1 MMKSILSIL
10 LILFITVGNPVS
22 AMSSPLI
29 DMIETDIPNVSVTV
43 IKSTV
48 RVSGA
53 TGMTLSVYNVTGV
66 RIKTIKVD
74 GPDRQYDLDL
84 PKGCYILKVGK
95 LVRKISI
102 S

>member
-1 MMKSILSIL
+1 MLKSILSIL
-10 LILFITVGNPVS
+10 LILFITVGSPLC
-22 AMSSPLI
+22 AMSAPLV
-29 DMIETDIPNVSVTV
+29 DMIENDVQNVSVIV
-43 IKSTV
+43 NKSTI

-53 TGMTLSVYNVTGV
+53 MGLTLSVYNVTGV

-74 GPDRQYDLDL
+74 GQDRQYDLEL

>member
-1 MMKSILSIL
+1 M
-10 LILFITVGNPVS
+10 S
-22 AMSSPLI
+22 APLV
-29 DMIETDIPNVSVTV
+29 DMIENDVQNVSVIV
-43 IKSTV
+43 NKSTI

-53 TGMTLSVYNVTGV
+53 MGLTLSVYNVTGV

-74 GPDRQYDLDL
+74 GQDRQYDLEL